1 MDKKK
6 RLFVMTGVSGCG
18 KSTFIQKQIAEH
30 GGNWVSRDLI
40 RLSMIEPGVDLFF
53 HEDEVLEEFYNRI
66 NTLLE
71 SQKYHG
77 DIYCDATHL
86 TKKARREFFKHIHT
100 ELADKVIGIW
110 FDVDVYTC
118 LQQNDKRT
126 GHAKVP
132 ENTIRSMRGRLAPPT
147 IWEKPYNEI
156 WRVKKNGEIEVS
168 VDGKNL
174 VNF

>member
-1 MDKKK
+1 MAKK
-6 RLFVMTGVSGCG
+6 RLFVMTGASGCG

-40 RLSMIEPGVDLFF
+40 RLSMIEPNTDLFF

-86 TKKARREFFKHIHT
+86 TKRARRAFFQHIHT
-100 ELADKVIGIW
+100 ELADEVIGIW
-110 FDVDVYTC
+110 FKVDVETC
-118 LQQNDKRT
+118 LARNANRS
-126 GHAKVP
+126 GYGKVP
-132 ENTIRSMRGRLAPPT
+132 DKTIQNMCARLQPPT
-147 IWEKPYNEI
+147 VWEKPYTEVWCVREDGSI
-156 WRVKKNGEIEVS
+156 SGGE
-168 VDGKNL
+168 
-174 VNF
+174 F